1 MQTLN
6 SYSLQHVFVT
16 LALLLTLI
24 HLRGPI
30 GFSTLTSDVS
40 ERDVAAPP
48 ASSIA
53 VTRLLLPLAS
63 STTSRWTWRVSP
75 LVARDTEE
83 GVRYHRDLLPSN
95 EAWLPPQRLHLP
107 VVENATP

>member
-16 LALLLTLI
+16 LALPTLT
-24 HLRGPI
+24 HLRGPT
-30 GFSTLTSDVS
+30 GFSTSTSDVS

-48 ASSIA
+48 ASSTA

-75 LVARDTEE
+75 PVARDTEE
-83 GVRYHRDLLPSN
+83 GLRYHRDLLPSN
-95 EAWLPPQRLHLP
+95 VAWLPPQRP
-107 VVENATP
+107 RPPAVENATP